1 MQWTSPVARGPAAEG
16 QSGAAR
22 RRWWRSAASGAAAA
36 GLLCAALL
44 VIGPHSQGSQLHGVG
59 VVRRVPR
66 VVLLDG
72 VNDAEWSVN
81 QAFTTFSTQD
91 DEEHPAVQQ
100 AMEFSGVCV
109 QERERYECLCLF
121 VSVSVFLCFCVVC
134 ECVVSVCLR
143 VPRF

>member
-1 MQWTSPVARGPAAEG
+1 MASPDIASAAETMQWTSPVARGPAAEG

-109 QERERYECLCLF
+109 QERKI
-121 VSVSVFLCFCVVC
+121 
-134 ECVVSVCLR
+134 
-143 VPRF
+143 